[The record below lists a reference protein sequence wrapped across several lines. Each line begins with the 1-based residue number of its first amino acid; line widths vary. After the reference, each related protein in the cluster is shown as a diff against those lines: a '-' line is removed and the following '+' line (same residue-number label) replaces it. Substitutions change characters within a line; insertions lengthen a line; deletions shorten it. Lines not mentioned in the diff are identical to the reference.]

1 MYSVINKDVGDKAW
15 DNVHSKCWK
24 KTWDGIEEEA
34 WRSALDL
41 LQSVEDSGVVAARNN
56 MLTFYR
62 KSEEA
67 VE

>member
-1 MYSVINKDVGDKAW
+1 MYSVIDKDVGDKAW
-15 DNVHSKCWK
+15 YNVHSKCWK
-24 KTWDGIEEEA
+24 KTWDGIEAEA
-34 WRSALDL
+34 WRSALNL

-56 MLTFYR
+56 VLTFYR